1 MTYKTVVVGSG
12 SMVKGP
18 KYKGVEVLGCRNSAS
33 TVDGSWLRCAVI
45 RVCSLQMP
53 IPGGCGT

>member
-18 KYKGVEVLGCRNSAS
+18 KYKGVEVLGCKNYAS
-33 TVDGSWLRCAVI
+33 TVDGSW
-45 RVCSLQMP
+45 
-53 IPGGCGT
+53 